1 MNKNICDNF
10 IVGINI
16 IFNWMEKRWITKN
29 EGYLSSETTRKANK
43 NPYFK
48 HHGITASWWF
58 YWNSIWIMS
67 MSSDWTAPY
76 SMYDCTSSAKAGGHS
91 EIKMKI
97 KVENE
102 TIWSV
107 SNYEIS
113 NIHCGPRVV
122 RMGIER
128 ERNSDVGWVL
138 THLSNRVIF
147 ISFPFCT
154 FREWFCIFFL

>member
-1 MNKNICDNF
+1 MNDVVKWIWIEWNSAKQFFKQHLQIWIIWYYLIYSLKSAMNKNICDNF

-76 SMYDCTSSAKAGGHS
+76 SMYNCTMYIECRNWWPQRNKN
-91 EIKMKI
+91 
-97 KVENE
+97 ENKSWKWNNL
-102 TIWSV
+102 IGV
-107 SNYEIS
+107 KL
-113 NIHCGPRVV
+113 
-122 RMGIER
+122 
-128 ERNSDVGWVL
+128 RNK
-138 THLSNRVIF
+138 
-147 ISFPFCT
+147 
-154 FREWFCIFFL
+154 